1 VLNNQ
6 ADFDMI
12 DWESIPIDSDD
23 DDSSVENL
31 IDIQDKNSELN
42 GKPVGDKNIK
52 NQQQQQQLVYTPG
65 GITTSPHLG
74 SSS

>member
-1 VLNNQ
+1 MLNNQ

-42 GKPVGDKNIK
+42 GKPVGDKSIK
-52 NQQQQQQLVYTPG
+52 NQQQQQLVYTPG